1 MLAVG
6 GISIALEGESP
17 GGVPAHLR
25 PYLVDE
31 PNPLARCRG
40 RRGPVELPAEARV
53 LFDSGGVWRVDQG
66 ASGIRL
72 VLRAGEHPG
81 HPYHLLDLDEDLTRG
96 EARLDPRGLQD
107 CRRPFLLRDPLHELW
122 VCFLLMRGRGL
133 LVHGCGLL
141 QEDGRVRVFLGQS
154 GAGKS
159 TLAALLRK
167 HARGEILSDDRLII
181 RPDGPGLVVWGTPWH
196 GEARFSSPSKG
207 ALAAISFLEKAP
219 ASRLLDIRPQEAVS
233 RLFQSCFLAG
243 WPRTGLDF
251 VLGFCEEVAAR
262 VDCRVL
268 RFRPDQTVVTAAGVA

>member
-6 GISIALEGESP
+6 GISVALEGESP
-17 GGVPAHLR
+17 GSIPAHLQ
-25 PYLVDE
+25 PYLVEE
-31 PNPLARCRG
+31 PHPLARCRG
-40 RRGPVELPAEARV
+40 RRGPMELPVKARV
-53 LFDSGGVWRVDQG
+53 LFDSGGVWRVDQA

-81 HPYHLLDLDEDLTRG
+81 RPYHLLELDEDLTRG

-107 CRRPFLLRDPLHELW
+107 RQRPFLLRDPLHELW

-141 QEDGRVRVFLGQS
+141 QEDGMVRVFLGQS

-159 TLAALLRK
+159 TLAALLQE
-167 HARGEILSDDRLII
+167 HACGEILSDDRLII
-181 RPDGPGLVVWGTPWH
+181 RPDGQGFAVWGTPWH
-196 GEARFSSPSKG
+196 GEARFASPSMG
-207 ALAAISFLEKAP
+207 VLAAIRFLEKAP
-219 ASRLLDIRPQEAVS
+219 ESRLIELGPKEAVT
-233 RLFQSCFLAG
+233 RLFQACFLAG

-251 VLGFCEEVAAR
+251 VLRFGVEVATQ

-268 RFRPDQTVVTAAGVA
+268 RFRPDRTAVAAAVE